1 MAFGI
6 VGRLSARLPFLV
18 AGAALLVIRAPAA
31 AAEVVPPADMMS
43 VGVYYYPEAWPEG
56 QWARDLA
63 GMRTMG
69 FEFTHMAEFAWAR
82 LEPEDG
88 HFDLDWLERAVNAAG
103 QHGLKVILCTPSA
116 APPIWLVRNHPE
128 VLVVDARGRRLNHG
142 SRAHASWASP
152 KYQSY
157 VTRIAAELGKRFG
170 KNPYVWGW
178 QIDNELSHYGTEY
191 CYSDA
196 CRDAF
201 RTWLKDRYQTI
212 SALNEAWGTSFWSQ
226 TYQRFDQIDL
236 PNPDELPQQV
246 NPHARLD
253 YRRWFAQSA
262 ADYIRLQAETL
273 RRYTQHQWITTNYMT
288 HHAPISPS
296 LSGKDLDIMTST
308 LYPVSGEF
316 DEPPLGF
323 RLGDGS
329 WVSFTHDFM
338 RNINGRF
345 GVMELQPGQVN
356 WGKVNPLPQPG
367 VVRAW
372 IFRAFAAG
380 SQLIG
385 VYRYRQPLLG
395 GELYYQAIV
404 GPDGVTA
411 TSGGLEYEQAMKELG
426 ILRRARASSAAAEP
440 KAYSARRTAILWNAD
455 NRWDIDNWKQTEQ
468 WNTTGHLLKYY
479 RALKAAGAPVDVIGE
494 DKDFS
499 AYRFLVV
506 PSYQLVDEALVAR
519 WRRYVEAGGNLVLTC
534 RTGQKDRMGRLRE
547 APWAGAI
554 RELIGADIGGY
565 DVLPAKVEGK
575 VKSGSRSYAWNA
587 WADLIRPRAGT
598 EVVATYADQFYAGT
612 AAAVRR
618 TLGKGSVSYIGVE
631 TTSGDLEGDLLRA
644 IFHRASVE
652 IQKFPPQFFV
662 DWRDGFW
669 VATNFSATNVA
680 APIPRAV
687 KPLIGTRDIAPA
699 GVSIWRE

>member
-1 MAFGI
+1 MHGFLTVAAGMALLGTR
-6 VGRLSARLPFLV
+6 VPS
-18 AGAALLVIRAPAA
+18 AALEI
-31 AAEVVPPADMMS
+31 VPPADMMS
-43 VGVYYYPEAWPEG
+43 IGVYYYPEAWPEA

-63 GMRTMG
+63 GMKKMG
-69 FEFTHMAEFAWAR
+69 FEYTHMGEFAWAR
-82 LEPEDG
+82 MEPEDG
-88 HFDLDWLERAVNAAG
+88 HFDFDWLERAVNAAG
-103 QHGLKVILCTPSA
+103 QSGLKVILCTPSA
-116 APPIWLVRNHPE
+116 APPIWLVRAHPE
-128 VLVVDARGRRLNHG
+128 VLVVDSRGRRLNHG
-142 SRAHASWASP
+142 SRAHASWTSP

-157 VTRIAAELGKRFG
+157 VTRIAGELGKRFG
-170 KNPYVWGW
+170 KNPNVWGW

-201 RTWLKDRYQTI
+201 RVWLKNRYQTI
-212 SALNEAWGTSFWSQ
+212 TALNEAWGNVFWSQ

-273 RRYTQHQWITTNYMT
+273 RRYTQNQWITTNYMT
-288 HHAPISPS
+288 HHAPISPP
-296 LSGKDLDIMTST
+296 LSGKDLDIVTST

-323 RLGDGS
+323 RIGDGS

-372 IFRAFAAG
+372 ILRAFAAG
-380 SQLIG
+380 SQLVC
-385 VYRYRQPLLG
+385 VYRYRQPLSG

-404 GPDGVTA
+404 GPDGVTP
-411 TSGGLEYEQAMKELG
+411 TPGGLEYVQAMRDLDL
-426 ILRRARASSAAAEP
+426 LRRAHPARTAEP
-440 KAYSARRTAILWNAD
+440 KTYAARRSAILWNAD
-455 NRWDIDNWKQTEQ
+455 NRWDIDNWKQTER
-468 WNTTGHLLKYY
+468 WDTVGHLLKYY
-479 RALKAAGAPVDVIGE
+479 RSLKGAGAPVDVIGE
-494 DKDFS
+494 DKDF
-499 AYRFLVV
+499 APYRLLIA

-554 RELIGADIGGY
+554 TDLIGADIAGY
-565 DVLPAKVEGK
+565 DVLPAKVQGR
-575 VKSGSRSYAWNA
+575 VKNGSRVYGWNV
-587 WADLIRPRAGT
+587 WADLLRPRTGT
-598 EVVATYADQFYAGT
+598 EVLATYADQFYAGT

-618 TLGKGSVSYIGVE
+618 TLGKGTVTYVGVE
-631 TTSGDLEGDLLRA
+631 TTSGGLEQDILRGLFRRTRTEIRDL
-644 IFHRASVE
+644 
-652 IQKFPPQFFV
+652 PPQFFV

-669 VATNFSATNVA
+669 VATNFSAKKVL
-680 APIPRAV
+680 APVPRGV
-687 KPLIGTRDIAPA
+687 KLTIGAREVSPA
-699 GVSIWRE
+699 GVAVWTE